1 MKCRVYARRTTCPYL
16 CLHQKLVGFFFQ
28 WGTKCYETY
37 IVIEK
42 KGGPDKMTDLSG
54 LNSISIGLLG
64 KHFQL
69 IGSVFSKEIWEM

>member
-1 MKCRVYARRTTCPYL
+1 M
-16 CLHQKLVGFFFQ
+16 
-28 WGTKCYETY
+28 
-37 IVIEK
+37 IEQ

-69 IGSVFSKEIWEM
+69 IGSVFSKGIWEM